1 MGSGVWCEAGELSFS
16 KFRSLALVKLN
27 KGGFDGAALEAWQ
40 MV

>member
-16 KFRSLALVKLN
+16 KFRSLVKLN